1 MNNMHDKIQQY
12 IKKDKHLLLYKQPLY
27 NIYKIHDKKYNPIYI
42 STPKKGKTAIELI
55 LKKVDEKQHKN
66 MTISSLIDEIN
77 KQTEDKQL
85 HIFLDHFEHLT
96 RRELTYYRQLSENK
110 NITIIANITEDQD
123 LIDEEFLQ
131 KFIIVDD
138 KFYTNRSLSINKQFS
153 LLLVFTILVFLLFLK
168 IQLSIVGIIVSTLWF
183 TFLMYRSFYYMIR
196 R

>member
-1 MNNMHDKIQQY
+1 MIKYNNTSKKTSIYYSINNHY
-12 IKKDKHLLLYKQPLY
+12 ITSTKFM
-27 NIYKIHDKKYNPIYI
+27 IKKYNPIYI

-138 KFYTNRSLSINKQFS
+138 KFYTNRSLSINIQFS

>member
-1 MNNMHDKIQQY
+1 MNNMDDKIRQY
-12 IKKDKHLLLYKQPLY
+12 IKKDKHILLYKQPLY
-27 NIYKIHDKKYNPIYI
+27 NIYKNHDKKYNPIYI
-42 STPKKGKTAIELI
+42 STPKKGKTAIESI
-55 LKKVDEKQHKN
+55 IKKVTQKQHKN
-66 MTISSLIDEIN
+66 LTISSLIDEIS
-77 KQTEDKQL
+77 KETEDKQL

-96 RRELTYYRQLSENK
+96 KRELTYYRQLSEID
-110 NITIIANITEDQD
+110 NITLIANITEDQD
-123 LIDEEFLQ
+123 LIDEEFIQ

-138 KFYTNRSLSINKQFS
+138 EFYTNRSSSINIQYS

>member
-1 MNNMHDKIQQY
+1 MI
-12 IKKDKHLLLYKQPLY
+12 
-27 NIYKIHDKKYNPIYI
+27 KYNNTSKKTSIYYSINNHYITSTKFMIKNIIPSNI

-138 KFYTNRSLSINKQFS
+138 KFYTNRSLSINIQFS